1 MTEEYLTIDEAS
13 KKYKTS
19 KDTIR
24 RKIMAGILPASKPFG
39 KVLIKLVDLEKL
51 FKKASIAS

>member
-1 MTEEYLTIDEAS
+1 MIEEYMTIDEAA

-24 RKIMAGILPASKPFG
+24 RKIVCGHLPASKPFG
-39 KVLIKLVDLEKL
+39 KVLIKLIDLEKL